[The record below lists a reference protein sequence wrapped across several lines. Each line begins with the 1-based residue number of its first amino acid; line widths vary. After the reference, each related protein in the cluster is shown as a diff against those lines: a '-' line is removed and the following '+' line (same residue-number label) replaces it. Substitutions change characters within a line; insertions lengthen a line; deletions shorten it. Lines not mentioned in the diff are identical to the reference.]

1 MLSTSGRMESLLR
14 KWLYGYYYMLRTR
27 LGANMQAEAA
37 LSQGFLLS
45 TKAPLHL
52 SQGKWEG
59 SEWLQVSKTYW
70 EVKGFQSACRNRQG
84 QRKSAGVGLRQCL
97 RTSDGG
103 QIFLP
108 FSWETFL
115 SNRRTKAPQKCERG
129 RGEGKFVRAHRKN
142 KQYHKVNGDPS

>member
-14 KWLYGYYYMLRTR
+14 KWLYGYSYMLRTR

-59 SEWLQVSKTYW
+59 SE
-70 EVKGFQSACRNRQG
+70 
-84 QRKSAGVGLRQCL
+84 
-97 RTSDGG
+97 
-103 QIFLP
+103 
-108 FSWETFL
+108 
-115 SNRRTKAPQKCERG
+115 
-129 RGEGKFVRAHRKN
+129 
-142 KQYHKVNGDPS
+142 